1 MNAITTVLSSVG
13 SFSDTTK
20 NQYSSCLALANEVLR
35 QVNEMLSFVQSEKD
49 KVERQLIRVEK
60 IHEEISDKTLGYYVE
75 MESAHSDYQY
85 YSDKYYAA
93 GRSSSGSS
101 LYGSSSYSSSYSYG
115 SSYSSSSYSS
125 SSYSSSNS
133 DDIAYYSEKM
143 DEAYKEYTA
152 ARDKYDAA
160 KPVKDKVEEQYEKI
174 KQLNNAINA
183 VGNALERNSF
193 EIRKYISLIEDEAS
207 YNVQSLLALVS
218 SIQTYVTSKEIFST
232 YAIDKVSD
240 SSSASTYVSLGSK
253 RSSSSDKEKDG
264 PSDSSHRFKFKSAQ
278 TMEQYLTQ
286 EGQEKPIY
294 RRFNVYAPPVKN
306 MILQATMRMGPSFQ
320 QFILKQLEGVVF
332 LNAQH
337 GFTYGANNKN
347 GTTLRIIGVNLSDPA
362 YSRNLLRHV
371 GHHIYLV
378 NCTKEDVIMNNFTAR
393 EAQNNIRHANAKI
406 QNLSREI
413 TAKAPVSRRKTT
425 IKSTPGSKF
434 FSSCFKAYVEQD
446 QEFLN
451 AVKESYGESY
461 KVFSDIMKRMP
472 HD

>member
-13 SFSDTTK
+13 NFSDTTK
-20 NQYSSCLALANEVLR
+20 NKYSSMLALANEVLR
-35 QVNEMLSFVQSEKD
+35 QVNEMLSFVQGEKN
-49 KVERQLIRVEK
+49 KVEKQMIRVEK
-60 IHEEISDKTLGYYVE
+60 VEEEISSKTRGYYIE
-75 MESAHSDYQY
+75 MESAFSSYQY
-85 YSDKYYAA
+85 YSEKYYAA
-93 GRSSSGSS
+93 GSSSSS
-101 LYGSSSYSSSYSYG
+101 SSSYGSSYSCG

-133 DDIAYYSEKM
+133 DDRAFYAELM
-143 DEAYKEYTA
+143 DEAYGEYKEA
-152 ARDKYDAA
+152 KEKHDAA
-160 KPVKDKVEEQYEKI
+160 QLVENQVDEQYEKI
-174 KQLNNAINA
+174 KQLNNAITA
-183 VGNALERNSF
+183 VGNALERNAF
-193 EIRKYISLIEDEAS
+193 EIRKYITLMEDEAS

-253 RSSSSDKEKDG
+253 RSNSSGKEKDG
-264 PSDSSHRFKFKSAQ
+264 PSDSSRRFRFKSAQ

-286 EGQEKPIY
+286 YGQEKPIY

-306 MILQATMRMGPSFQ
+306 MLLQATMRMGPSFQ

-378 NCTKEDVIMNNFTAR
+378 NCTKEDVIMNNFSAR
-393 EAQNNIRHANAKI
+393 EAQSNIRHANAKI

-413 TAKAPVSRRKTT
+413 SAKAPVSRRKTT

-434 FSSCFKAYVEQD
+434 FSSCFQAYVQQD

-451 AVKESYGESY
+451 AIKESYGESY

>member
-13 SFSDTTK
+13 NFSDTTK
-20 NQYSSCLALANEVLR
+20 NQYSSMLALANEVLR
-35 QVNEMLSFVQSEKD
+35 QVNEMLSFVQGEKN
-49 KVERQLIRVEK
+49 KVEKQMIRVEK
-60 IHEEISDKTLGYYVE
+60 VEEEISSKTRGYYIE
-75 MESAHSDYQY
+75 MESAYSKYQY
-85 YSDKYYAA
+85 YSDKYFSANSA
-93 GRSSSGSS
+93 SSD
-101 LYGSSSYSSSYSYG
+101 Y
-115 SSYSSSSYSS
+115 
-125 SSYSSSNS
+125 
-133 DDIAYYSEKM
+133 DDSAYYSQKM
-143 DEAYKEYTA
+143 DDAYDEYTE
-152 ARDKYDAA
+152 A
-160 KPVKDKVEEQYEKI
+160 KENHTATQLVENKVEEQSGKI
-174 KQLNNAINA
+174 KQLANAITA
-183 VGNALERNSF
+183 IGNALERNAF

-232 YAIDKVSD
+232 YGIDRVSD
-240 SSSASTYVSLGSK
+240 SSSASSYVSLDSK
-253 RSSSSDKEKDG
+253 RNSSNEKEKNG
-264 PSDSSHRFKFKSAQ
+264 SSNTLRKFRFKSVQ
-278 TMEQYLTQ
+278 TIEQYLTRD
-286 EGQEKPIY
+286 GQEKPIF

-337 GFTYGANNKN
+337 GFTYGTNNKN

>member
-1 MNAITTVLSSVG
+1 ME
-13 SFSDTTK
+13 
-20 NQYSSCLALANEVLR
+20 NQV
-35 QVNEMLSFVQSEKD
+35 D
-49 KVERQLIRVEK
+49 
-60 IHEEISDKTLGYYVE
+60 
-75 MESAHSDYQY
+75 
-85 YSDKYYAA
+85 
-93 GRSSSGSS
+93 
-101 LYGSSSYSSSYSYG
+101 
-115 SSYSSSSYSS
+115 
-125 SSYSSSNS
+125 
-133 DDIAYYSEKM
+133 
-143 DEAYKEYTA
+143 
-152 ARDKYDAA
+152 
-160 KPVKDKVEEQYEKI
+160 EQYEKI
-174 KQLNNAINA
+174 KQLNNAITA
-183 VGNALERNSF
+183 VGNALERNAF

-253 RSSSSDKEKDG
+253 RSNSSGKEKDG
-264 PSDSSHRFKFKSAQ
+264 PLDSSRRFRFKSAQ

-286 EGQEKPIY
+286 YGQEKPIY

-413 TAKAPVSRRKTT
+413 TTKAPVSRRKIINT
-425 IKSTPGSKF
+425 STPGSKF

-446 QEFLN
+446 QEFLK

-461 KVFSDIMKRMP
+461 KVFSDRGEICQG
-472 HD
+472 

>member
-20 NQYSSCLALANEVLR
+20 NQYSSMLALANEVLR
-35 QVNEMLSFVQSEKD
+35 QVNDMLSFVQGEKN
-49 KVERQLIRVEK
+49 KAEKQMVRVQK
-60 IHEEISDKTLGYYVE
+60 IEEEISSKTRGYYIE
-75 MESAHSDYQY
+75 MESAYSSYQY
-85 YSDKYYAA
+85 YSEKYYAA
-93 GRSSSGSS
+93 GSSS
-101 LYGSSSYSSSYSYG
+101 SSSYSYG
-115 SSYSSSSYSS
+115 SSYSYSSSYSS
-125 SSYSSSNS
+125 SGS
-133 DDIAYYSEKM
+133 DDSAFYAEM
-143 DEAYKEYTA
+143 RDEAYDQYKDAKEKHDVA
-152 ARDKYDAA
+152 QL
-160 KPVKDKVEEQYEKI
+160 VENQVNEQGEKL
-174 KQLNNAINA
+174 KQLNNAITA
-183 VGNALERNSF
+183 VGNALERNAF
-193 EIRKYISLIEDEAS
+193 EIRKYISLMEDEAS

-253 RSSSSDKEKDG
+253 RSNSSGKEKDG
-264 PSDSSHRFKFKSAQ
+264 PADSSRRFRLKSAQ

-286 EGQEKPIY
+286 YGQEKPIY

-393 EAQNNIRHANAKI
+393 EAQSNIRHANARI

-413 TAKAPVSRRKTT
+413 SAKAPVSRRKTT

-434 FSSCFKAYVEQD
+434 FSSCFQAYVQQD

-451 AVKESYGESY
+451 AIKESYGESY